1 MDSYSG
7 SEPRLFIS
15 FRLDNE
21 SNGQPHQ
28 LNAAVEERMDT
39 SESFVT
45 ASSHVESPSLAC
57 NPQNDQEEMDTAVP
71 TQTPISTVAGPSVQF
86 EESGVPETSQF
97 ENPQI
102 LSSAQSEPI
111 VTPQSAVTIINVE
124 SSSTDES
131 CGAYIARKWEQLGV
145 TPEIITE
152 GPSCGNAEK
161 FSDSAVL
168 ELAPTQ
174 NPPDQTET
182 DSDSVPRVAFL
193 DSNINPSKSNLKSM
207 YKPSEPKIQKLC
219 VKIGGTRREFSV
231 SGSDSE
237 GPSNTENCSATDD
250 DEFRFNDPHVV
261 IPHGP
266 SNNSAS
272 DTGHESGGLAGS
284 TVADALYAPVDKSR
298 LRVSDAGSVTSMDF
312 PEVATRGPQLS
323 ASSRVLIKECF
334 ETVNPVTL
342 PPGHTTLALNESQV
356 NCILKAVA
364 EEAVKSSLKTMESLV
379 ERTGRLSLGT
389 PHFSPEGRGQPRKS
403 AFRAPTTGTRSG
415 SISGNTSDTSGA
427 IRSSDDFASI
437 GYEYEHSD
445 FESQPFTPPPVGP
458 PGCSRV
464 DSRSAETEYQ
474 VDSPVAQTLAA
485 VKAEAVAEKTKSN
498 SRKRPRKKTTSNNAV
513 NRHRVSRACKIMKE
527 AYFKGMEWTKTFVSG
542 PVDPRWNPYKFY
554 CQICKGNISIYG
566 RGAREILRH
575 HATERHL
582 RKDQRWRYEHLSTE
596 DPVTKMV
603 KHHVRGK
610 DGKLLTPY
618 ELQLELPKFKDVP
631 LVDIGEKLPFYED
644 YMRGTDYMTSSSE
657 NRARVQVS
665 ILGHYLRT
673 HGDISALRNLWSD
686 VGVVVNHQALFTDFD
701 WSRERLSVSIL
712 LPS

>member
-1 MDSYSG
+1 M
-7 SEPRLFIS
+7 
-15 FRLDNE
+15 
-21 SNGQPHQ
+21 
-28 LNAAVEERMDT
+28 
-39 SESFVT
+39 
-45 ASSHVESPSLAC
+45 
-57 NPQNDQEEMDTAVP
+57 
-71 TQTPISTVAGPSVQF
+71 
-86 EESGVPETSQF
+86 
-97 ENPQI
+97 
-102 LSSAQSEPI
+102 
-111 VTPQSAVTIINVE
+111 
-124 SSSTDES
+124 
-131 CGAYIARKWEQLGV
+131 
-145 TPEIITE
+145 
-152 GPSCGNAEK
+152 
-161 FSDSAVL
+161 L

-237 GPSNTENCSATDD
+237 GPSNTGNCSATDN

-323 ASSRVLIKECF
+323 ASSRVLTKECF

-342 PPGHTTLALNESQV
+342 PPGHTTLALNESRV
-356 NCILKAVA
+356 NCIFKAVA

-403 AFRAPTTGTRSG
+403 AFRAPTPGPRSG

-445 FESQPFTPPPVGP
+445 FERQPFTPPPVGP
-458 PGCSRV
+458 PGV
-464 DSRSAETEYQ
+464 VELTQGQLKLNIRSIVPVPRLLPQSKPKLLPRRRSLIPARGLERRQHQTMRSTDIE
-474 VDSPVAQTLAA
+474 SPV
-485 VKAEAVAEKTKSN
+485 
-498 SRKRPRKKTTSNNAV
+498 
-513 NRHRVSRACKIMKE
+513 
-527 AYFKGMEWTKTFVSG
+527 
-542 PVDPRWNPYKFY
+542 PVR
-554 CQICKGNISIYG
+554 S
-566 RGAREILRH
+566 
-575 HATERHL
+575 
-582 RKDQRWRYEHLSTE
+582 
-596 DPVTKMV
+596 
-603 KHHVRGK
+603 
-610 DGKLLTPY
+610 
-618 ELQLELPKFKDVP
+618 
-631 LVDIGEKLPFYED
+631 
-644 YMRGTDYMTSSSE
+644 
-657 NRARVQVS
+657 
-665 ILGHYLRT
+665 
-673 HGDISALRNLWSD
+673 
-686 VGVVVNHQALFTDFD
+686 
-701 WSRERLSVSIL
+701 
-712 LPS
+712 